1 MVQEVLER
9 GARVIA
15 TPLHFGCPSC
25 GAVLSVPETMAG
37 VAGPCPMC
45 GGWVV
50 SPSGAEEGIGRGGAG
65 FVSRRP
71 PLVEVRREQL
81 PPLRPEGRVNWRE
94 RRARHER
101 LVSWFQR
108 SQARL
113 CVVALCVA
121 ALTLVFLHSQGWNLP
136 WNVPEDSA
144 LMRFLEEFARPASD
158 GVGELPTGPVRRK

>member
-1 MVQEVLER
+1 
-9 GARVIA
+9 
-15 TPLHFGCPSC
+15 
-25 GAVLSVPETMAG
+25 MAG

-50 SPSGAEEGIGRGGAG
+50 SPGEVEAGLGRGGAGG

-71 PLVEVRREQL
+71 PLAEGRRDQL
-81 PPLRPEGRVNWRE
+81 PTLRPEGRVNWRE
-94 RRARHER
+94 RRARYER

-108 SQARL
+108 AQARL
-113 CVVALCVA
+113 CVAALCVA
-121 ALTLVFLHSQGWNLP
+121 ALTLAYLHSQGWNLP

-158 GVGELPTGPVRRK
+158 GGGELPTGPVSRK